1 MNENEEKGLRLF
13 VVGNLSGD
21 LVSGGMLGNHPR
33 RVFVIASCAEEAIKI
48 IGELGRNAAE
58 NAKIVTAVPL
68 GSEFV
73 IVPRRP
79 TKRMLDGAW
88 ADALAE
94 SASGVWESMI
104 EDAAGVWESTSQAT
118 LALEQRKI
126 DGI

>member
-1 MNENEEKGLRLF
+1 MSENEPKELCLF
-13 VVGNLSGD
+13 VVGGSSGD

-33 RVFVIASCAEEAIKI
+33 RVFVIAGGTEEAIKI
-48 IGELGRNAAE
+48 IGELGCDAAE
-58 NAKIVTAVPL
+58 NAELVTAVPIV
-68 GSEFV
+68 SEFV

-104 EDAAGVWESTSQAT
+104 EDAAGVWESMIQAA
-118 LALEQRKI
+118 LALE
-126 DGI
+126 